1 MVFADGLFDTTAA
14 TTEVY
19 STPVNIGVVLLTSVD
34 GTLATLVSYDYPW
47 ILYTP
52 TPSVSPTPG
61 PVFCFDLATRQ
72 WVTPGP
78 TPVPSLSPSPG
89 P

>member
-1 MVFADGLFDTTAA
+1 LTA
-14 TTEVY
+14 
-19 STPVNIGVVLLTSVD
+19 VD

-52 TPSVSPTPG
+52 TPPVSPTPG
-61 PVFCFDLATRQ
+61 PVFVFDLATRQ

-78 TPVPSLSPSPG
+78 TPVPSLPPSPG